1 MADNDAEGKEMTMVD
16 RVARAICAASCESW
30 REPPFNHPHTESLNN
45 HWRFKARAAIAAMRE
60 PTKPMLVATEDVVTG
75 YDDFAVGDGTL
86 YLSYGGVNGR
96 DGFYDYAIAA
106 HHAMIDAALKETA

>member
-1 MADNDAEGKEMTMVD
+1 MADDAEGKEMTMVE
-16 RVARAICAASCESW
+16 RVARAIYGASIRDRAWSLLTAEK
-30 REPPFNHPHTESLNN
+30 RAPFLDE
-45 HWRFKARAAIAAMRE
+45 ARAAIAALRE
-60 PTKPMLVATEDVVTG
+60 PTKPMLMASEDVVIG

-86 YLSYGGVNGR
+86 YLSYGGINGR

>member
-1 MADNDAEGKEMTMVD
+1 MTMVE
-16 RVARAICAASCESW
+16 RVARAIW
-30 REPPFNHPHTESLNN
+30 NIRREEEDRCDMDLEDMGEDHSVWVE
-45 HWRFKARAAIAAMRE
+45 ARSAIAAMRE
-60 PTKPMLVATEDVVTG
+60 PTKHMLVATEDVVTG
-75 YDDFAVGDGTL
+75 YDDFAVSDGTL